1 MKRSLWIRSTLPLL
15 ALALVACR
23 QQPIAAVT
31 EIDAGG
37 EFQIEP
43 YAPGTCEFDYRSQ
56 VTRLNER
63 TGEVQWQ
70 IEVPWSWATRGA
82 GALQDD
88 TFAFNTEHGAG
99 AVDLDDGSPLWQ
111 ITDRNHFYALAST
124 ASALVTKVASENDST
139 LISREIRS
147 GEPRWSREL
156 DADTNPWFALIS
168 NVAIVNEHGKL
179 VATDVDSGTEVW
191 SLATNGDHSFAP
203 VAVGDYLFHPAFED
217 GLYRIDPETGGM
229 IWHWEPFAGAAVEDL
244 ITVVGDNVLFRT
256 VGAWLGDDDEPPPS
270 ADQVVAVGLD
280 SGEMLWSTSS
290 RFATQGGDD
299 YPGELRAGSTVVAIQ
314 GQEQLTT
321 VDVGSGE
328 ALWTV
333 DGPFFGS
340 LAVEDTADFVFIA
353 PGSYDTDGSVNAFAK
368 QSGVEAWSLSVPQGQ
383 VTLRVDPELGLLVGQ
398 SIGNEA
404 PNETPGGA
412 LYVVDPVTG
421 EIRWERLFRDGVDV
435 ESVHRVE
442 GSLIVRSADPT
453 IFCD

>member
-1 MKRSLWIRSTLPLL
+1 MKRSLWIRSTLLL
-15 ALALVACR
+15 ALTVVACG
-23 QQPIAAVT
+23 QPVAAVT
-31 EIDAGG
+31 EIDTGG

-43 YAPGTCEFDYRSQ
+43 YEPGTCEFDYRSQ
-56 VTRLNER
+56 VTRLDER

-70 IEVPWSWATRGA
+70 TEVPWSWATRGA
-82 GALQDD
+82 SALQDD

-99 AVDLDDGSPLWQ
+99 AVDLADGSPLWQ
-111 ITDRNHFYALAST
+111 ISDRNHFYALAST
-124 ASALVTKVASENDST
+124 ASAMVTKVASENDST

-147 GEPRWSREL
+147 GEPGWIREL

-168 NVAIVNEHGKL
+168 NIAVVNEHGKL
-179 VATDVDSGTEVW
+179 IATDIASGAEAW

-217 GLYRIDPETGGM
+217 GLYRIDPETGGL
-229 IWHWEPFAGAAVEDL
+229 IWHWEPFAGGAVEDL
-244 ITVVGDNVLFRT
+244 ITVVGDIVLFRT
-256 VGAWLGDDDEPPPS
+256 VGAWLGDDEEPPRS

-290 RFATQGGDD
+290 RITTPGGDD
-299 YPGELRAGSTVVAIQ
+299 YPGELKAGSSVVAIQ

-321 VDVGSGE
+321 VDVASGE

-340 LAVEDTADFVFIA
+340 LAVEDTGDFVFVA
-353 PGSYDTDGSVNAFAK
+353 PGSYDTDGSVDAFEK
-368 QSGVEAWSLSVPQGQ
+368 QTGAELWSLSVRQGQ
-383 VTLRVDPELGLLVGQ
+383 VTLHVDPELGLLVGQ

-404 PNETPGGA
+404 PNEAPGGA

-421 EIRWERLFRDGVDV
+421 EIL
-435 ESVHRVE
+435 
-442 GSLIVRSADPT
+442 
-453 IFCD
+453 